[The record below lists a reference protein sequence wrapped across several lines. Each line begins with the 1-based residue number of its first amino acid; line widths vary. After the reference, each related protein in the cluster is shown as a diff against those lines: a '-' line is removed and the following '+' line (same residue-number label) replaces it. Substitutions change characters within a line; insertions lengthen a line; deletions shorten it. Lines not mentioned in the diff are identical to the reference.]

1 MQQESFLTKCSK
13 DREVI
18 KIELKAIGIIHT
30 PYKTMESVPY
40 QGGLAKEIC
49 ELEFFKEYEDGLKDI
64 EQASHL
70 IVLYWLD
77 KADRNALRVRNPHD
91 TEIHGIF
98 VTRTPNR
105 PNPIGFTV
113 TELIERRGNV
123 LRIKGIDAL
132 DKTPLLDIKPYFS
145 EIDAI
150 QDARTEWFEKAM
162 QKSKKR

>member
-1 MQQESFLTKCSK
+1 MQQESFLIKHSK
-13 DREVI
+13 GREVI
-18 KIELKAIGIIHT
+18 RIELKAIGIIHT
-30 PYKTMESVPY
+30 SYKTMENVPY
-40 QGGLAKEIC
+40 HGGLAKEIC

-77 KADRNALRVRNPHD
+77 KADRNTLQVRNPHD

-113 TELIERRGNV
+113 AELIERRGNV
-123 LRIKGIDAL
+123 LRVKGIDAL

-162 QKSKKR
+162 REGEK